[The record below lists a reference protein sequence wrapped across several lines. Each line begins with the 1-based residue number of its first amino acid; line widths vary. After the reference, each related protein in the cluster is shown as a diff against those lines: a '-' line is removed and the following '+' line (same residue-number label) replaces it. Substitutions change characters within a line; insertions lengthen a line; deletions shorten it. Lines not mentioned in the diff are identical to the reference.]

1 MIYNTPKE
9 VMSEIKH
16 QMILHD
22 ISNKEFSIRIGKSP
36 QASSQL
42 FKIGNPTLS
51 TLFEIC
57 DALDLKIDINFIY
70 NKEDGTK

>member
-16 QMILHD
+16 QMILYD
-22 ISNKEFSIRIGKSP
+22 ISNKEFSVKIGKSP

-57 DALDLKIDINFIY
+57 NALDLEVDINFIY
-70 NKEDGTK
+70 KDKDGTN